1 MMPRITRNPLERKFY
16 DTCATAEDSSIL
28 ISHGKGELQ
37 FGAEPGVSQFLTQP
51 Y

>member
-16 DTCATAEDSSIL
+16 DTCATAEDSLSL
-28 ISHGKGELQ
+28 VSHAKGELR